1 VSGRVAVLGGGWAGM
16 AAAVEL
22 AAAGVAVTVFEAAR
36 TLGGRARRVE
46 LDGLALDNGL
56 HILIGAYRETLR
68 LIELAG
74 GAGTTARTL
83 LRRPLELAMGSTF
96 HLRAPRLPAPLHLAA
111 ALLRARGLSWR
122 DRLAAAW
129 MMQALRA
136 TRYTVAPDL
145 TVSALLDRHSQPAA
159 LRRFLWEPLCTAALN
174 TPPQAASA
182 QVFATVLR
190 DSLDGT
196 RADSDLLLP
205 RVDFSALFPEPA
217 AHFVT
222 AHGGAVRTGCAVT
235 RVAPR
240 GAGFEVEAGA
250 IQTFDAVICALPP
263 FRVAQVAGDMPA
275 LAPALTAIAALS
287 YEPIWSIYLQYDR
300 AVRLPCPMFGLER
313 GPGQWAFDR
322 GALAGQD
329 GLIGVVI
336 SAGGPHEAL
345 DQGEVARQ
353 VHANLRAH
361 APGLGEPSWSRVIAE
376 RRATFACTPA
386 LARPPQITSVPGFCL
401 AGDYT
406 AGDYPA
412 TLEAAVRSGVAC
424 ARALLAVHDAS
435 RPRDAA

>member
-1 VSGRVAVLGGGWAGM
+1 M

-56 HILIGAYRETLR
+56 HILVGAYRETLR
-68 LIELAG
+68 MIELAG
-74 GAGTTARTL
+74 GAGATARTL
-83 LRRPLELAMGSTF
+83 LRRPLELAMGSAF
-96 HLRAPRLPAPLHLAA
+96 RLRAPRLPAPLHLAF
-111 ALLRARGLSWR
+111 ALLRARGLSWA
-122 DRLAAAW
+122 DRLAAAR
-129 MMQALRA
+129 MMQALRGA
-136 TRYTVAPDL
+136 RYVVAPDI
-145 TVSALLDRHSQPAA
+145 TVDALLHQQRQPEA
-159 LRRFLWEPLCTAALN
+159 LRRFLWEPLCAAALN
-174 TPPQAASA
+174 TPPRAASA
-182 QVFATVLR
+182 QVFAMVLR

-222 AHGGAVRTGCAVT
+222 GHGGAVRTGCAVA
-235 RVAPR
+235 RVGVS
-240 GAGFEVEAGA
+240 GAGFEVEAGST
-250 IQTFDAVICALPP
+250 QTFDAVVCALPP
-263 FRVAQVAGDMPA
+263 FRVAQVADGLPA
-275 LAPALTAIAALS
+275 LAHTLSVIAALR

-300 AVRLPCPMFGLER
+300 TVRLPSPMFGLER

-322 GALAGQD
+322 GALVGQH

-353 VHANLRAH
+353 VHANLREH
-361 APGLGEPSWSRVIAE
+361 VPGLGEPAWSRVIAE
-376 RRATFACTPA
+376 KRATFACTPG
-386 LARPPQITSVPGFCL
+386 LMRPPQLTPVPGFHL

-406 AGDYPA
+406 ASEYPA

-424 ARALLAVHDAS
+424 ARAVLASH
-435 RPRDAA
+435 